1 MSKNDEFQVLLPKFT
16 LQSVQLNSSNPIS
29 LQALGLLSNLVSY
42 PSHWKINKTEVQ
54 NRFAKNKATSV
65 KKAWKEL
72 VKSKYI
78 IEGKYRNGSKWIYVY
93 LVNKK
98 PFTDEEIAEKV
109 KNIKLEHGDFLSL
122 GFEQFK
128 MNNTKTTTNQINKYN
143 KNNISN
149 INKVLNEEDLLSDR
163 TKYNVPCDTKSII
176 KELTEKYSNSIQE
189 FELKAI
195 MKKVKSKYDNGEIMN
210 FKNYLESALIKKEKE
225 INKRSGILK
234 EVVGNRNMQQIDST
248 SGTPLYN
255 WLEKKN

>member
-128 MNNTKTTTNQINKYN
+128 MNNTKT
-143 KNNISN
+143 
-149 INKVLNEEDLLSDR
+149 
-163 TKYNVPCDTKSII
+163 
-176 KELTEKYSNSIQE
+176 
-189 FELKAI
+189 
-195 MKKVKSKYDNGEIMN
+195 
-210 FKNYLESALIKKEKE
+210 
-225 INKRSGILK
+225 
-234 EVVGNRNMQQIDST
+234 RNMYDYYNSTFNPQQPFANMRTID
-248 SGTPLYN
+248 
-255 WLEKKN
+255 EKKNEKNNFIILRNNIKSCSIK